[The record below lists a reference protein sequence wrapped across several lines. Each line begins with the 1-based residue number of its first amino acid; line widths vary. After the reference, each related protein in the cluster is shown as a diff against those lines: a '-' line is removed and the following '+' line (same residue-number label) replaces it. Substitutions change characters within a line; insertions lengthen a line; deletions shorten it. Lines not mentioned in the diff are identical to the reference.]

1 LERLAESIAA
11 IAPTSG
17 KRISPELLA
26 RDEDITLSFG
36 SYAEAFDGLLEWK
49 RGRFHIYCNLDRLE
63 SQSSARTRFTLGHEL
78 GHYFIDE
85 HRRGLESGQV
95 PSHGSWVEF
104 VSELRVEQ
112 EADAFA
118 AALLMPRERF
128 LPLAAAGT
136 GLPGILVAA
145 EALGVSATAA
155 ALRYVRLDFGRA
167 AVIRWRP
174 DGSRAWRHT
183 AASWRLSGIA
193 GGGPRSIADL
203 PSDSPTAM
211 VFSDEASRGVQS
223 KGSTLSFWFGR
234 VQGGSTMDAI
244 IHEQAIRLGRYGV
257 LTVLVPEGT

>member
-26 RDEDITLSFG
+26 QGEGITLSFG

-49 RGRFHIYCNLDRLE
+49 TGRFHIYCNLDRLE

-104 VSELRVEQ
+104 VSDLRVEQ
-112 EADAFA
+112 EADTFA
-118 AALLMPRERF
+118 AALLMPRDRF
-128 LPLAAAGT
+128 LPLAGAGS
-136 GLPGILVAA
+136 GLPGILAAA

-155 ALRYVRLDFGRA
+155 ALRYVRLDVGRA
-167 AVIRWRP
+167 AVIRWRQ
-174 DGSRAWRHT
+174 DGGRAWRHT
-183 AASWRLSGIA
+183 APNWRLSGITGA
-193 GGGPRSIADL
+193 GPATIADL
-203 PSDSPTAM
+203 PHDSPTAM
-211 VFSDEASRGVQS
+211 AFRDEESRGVQTR
-223 KGSTLSFWFGR
+223 GSTLSFWFGR
-234 VQGGSTMDAI
+234 VQSGSQRDAI
-244 IHEQAIRLGRYGV
+244 IYEQAIRLGRFGV
-257 LTVLVPEGT
+257 LTILVPEQT